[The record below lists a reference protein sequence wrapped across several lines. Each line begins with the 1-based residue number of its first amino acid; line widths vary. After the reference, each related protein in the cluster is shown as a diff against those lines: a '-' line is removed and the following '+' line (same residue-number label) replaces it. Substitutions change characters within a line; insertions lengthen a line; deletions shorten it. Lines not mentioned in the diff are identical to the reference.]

1 MKIALPTWLVPS
13 ASTDRTEPEQTA
25 TVQTDRPALAR
36 PALGG
41 ALMRMIGQAS
51 VYGKRTVSSFC
62 ALATSDGDS
71 LITFEGAYMSLIRI
85 QGSAVVLDA
94 HETEAKA
101 RILRNRLS
109 GPLDGKGHAL
119 QFHFVSDP
127 ATAGDAI
134 ERCVEEARAIATRL
148 DADFDDVFTEWL
160 RIFPQTMRYE
170 DCWVAVWSKKALLNR
185 QEQKAARRAQKST
198 AADMPRLEEAQDPGL
213 ADPDLA
219 SRHASFVQQVSQA
232 FSDIRVQTHILSPQ
246 ETLKTIRSIMYPETR
261 DDLWRAVMPPDEP
274 PVRMPDT
281 DTPADIDHLL
291 WPPLRE
297 QIFPMEA
304 QTDGYTIARFG
315 ILDWAPLDMTLAP
328 DVTQGEAAPI
338 VFGDL
343 VRALAPRDVPWRAT
357 FLIEGEGE
365 GFMRGKAFGLDFLNF
380 WPNRHKT
387 VAHKQV
393 NEIRR
398 FKTDTIVRLRGN
410 FATCAPMGERSLLQL
425 RVSRLQQGLN
435 AWASCQSSRWCGDP
449 VAGTLSAVPG
459 LDTASTA
466 PSHAPPLNDAL
477 SLMPWARPGLP
488 WEKGSVLFRAPDGA
502 AMPFDPGAS
511 GRPATLDLFVAPSRS
526 GKSVAANRILLGT
539 VLSAASA
546 TNDGYRFPLIAKLDI
561 GESVS
566 GFIDMVKAALPFD
579 RQHLAAYY
587 RMDFSPENAFNIFD
601 LEVGC
606 RAPLLAHRT
615 FLSNF
620 LSLICLPVGEGAKP
634 YDRMDHLIEAI
645 IDVVYDIVSD
655 NPSAT
660 RAKVYRDGID
670 VTIDRWVEAH
680 TVSDAR
686 GEPCLNTGDREIAL
700 NEKTLWLEIVDALC
714 AAREWRLAGFAQRQA
729 SPEMHDLV
737 AAADDQRIKT
747 KFARVRP
754 TGAQENI
761 TDIFCD
767 YIGHFERKFPTIGVC
782 TRLDLGDARIVALD
796 VERIC
801 PKDQTDGAV
810 RQTEMMYLLG
820 FFMVSRKLTTDPQD
834 ALGMPDLVREYHRA
848 RFTEYRET
856 YKRLEADEYHRTGQS
871 ENVRNMV
878 QFVARESAKY
888 RLSLGI
894 ASQAPEDFGSFLT
907 ENSTGRFIFGAASQ
921 KQADRI
927 GDLFGLTTASRDIV
941 RNRLNGPAKDGSG
954 APFLLQIKV
963 NNIWYEQMLINQLG
977 PIELWALTTDPVDR
991 GLRTRLYESLGPAE
1005 ARRRLARVF
1014 PKGTAVPEIDRRKN
1028 ATGNATFDEEGTN
1041 IGAVVALAQ
1050 EIRDC
1055 TGIAAVL
1062 RGSSDA

>member
-1 MKIALPTWLVPS
+1 MKIALPSWLVPTPS
-13 ASTDRTEPEQTA
+13 LDQASSHSVETA
-25 TVQTDRPALAR
+25 SVQPDRPVLAR

-71 LITFEGAYMSLIRI
+71 LITFDGAYMSLIRI

-94 HETEAKA
+94 RETETKA
-101 RILRNRLS
+101 RTLRNRLS

-134 ERCVEEARAIATRL
+134 QKCVEQARAIATRL
-148 DADFDDVFTEWL
+148 DADFDDVFAEWL
-160 RIFPQTMRYE
+160 RVFPQTMRYE

-185 QEQKAARRAQKST
+185 QEQKAAKQAQKST
-198 AADMPRLEEAQDPGL
+198 GAALPRLEDAQDPGL

-232 FSDIRVQTHILSPQ
+232 FSDIRVQTRILSPQ

-274 PVRMPDT
+274 PVRVPDT

-315 ILDWAPLDMTLAP
+315 VLDWAPLDMTLAP
-328 DVTQGEAAPI
+328 DVTQGEDTPI

-365 GFMRGKAFGLDFLNF
+365 SLMKGKMAALAFLNF
-380 WPNRHKT
+380 WPNRHKK
-387 VAHKQV
+387 VAHSQV
-393 NEIRR
+393 DEIRR

-410 FATCAPMGERSLLQL
+410 FATCAPMGERPLLQQ

-477 SLMPWARPGLP
+477 TLMPWARPGLP

-526 GKSVAANRILLGT
+526 GKSVAANRLLLGT

-566 GFIDMVKAALPFD
+566 GFIDMVKASLPFD

-606 RAPLLAHRT
+606 REPLLAHRT
-615 FLSNF
+615 FLTNF
-620 LSLICLPVGEGAKP
+620 ISLICLPIGKDAMP

-645 IDVVYDIVSD
+645 ID
-655 NPSAT
+655 
-660 RAKVYRDGID
+660 
-670 VTIDRWVEAH
+670 
-680 TVSDAR
+680 
-686 GEPCLNTGDREIAL
+686 
-700 NEKTLWLEIVDALC
+700 
-714 AAREWRLAGFAQRQA
+714 
-729 SPEMHDLV
+729 
-737 AAADDQRIKT
+737 
-747 KFARVRP
+747 
-754 TGAQENI
+754 
-761 TDIFCD
+761 
-767 YIGHFERKFPTIGVC
+767 
-782 TRLDLGDARIVALD
+782 
-796 VERIC
+796 
-801 PKDQTDGAV
+801 
-810 RQTEMMYLLG
+810 
-820 FFMVSRKLTTDPQD
+820 
-834 ALGMPDLVREYHRA
+834 
-848 RFTEYRET
+848 
-856 YKRLEADEYHRTGQS
+856 
-871 ENVRNMV
+871 
-878 QFVARESAKY
+878 
-888 RLSLGI
+888 
-894 ASQAPEDFGSFLT
+894 
-907 ENSTGRFIFGAASQ
+907 
-921 KQADRI
+921 
-927 GDLFGLTTASRDIV
+927 
-941 RNRLNGPAKDGSG
+941 
-954 APFLLQIKV
+954 
-963 NNIWYEQMLINQLG
+963 
-977 PIELWALTTDPVDR
+977 
-991 GLRTRLYESLGPAE
+991 
-1005 ARRRLARVF
+1005 
-1014 PKGTAVPEIDRRKN
+1014 
-1028 ATGNATFDEEGTN
+1028 
-1041 IGAVVALAQ
+1041 
-1050 EIRDC
+1050 
-1055 TGIAAVL
+1055 
-1062 RGSSDA
+1062 